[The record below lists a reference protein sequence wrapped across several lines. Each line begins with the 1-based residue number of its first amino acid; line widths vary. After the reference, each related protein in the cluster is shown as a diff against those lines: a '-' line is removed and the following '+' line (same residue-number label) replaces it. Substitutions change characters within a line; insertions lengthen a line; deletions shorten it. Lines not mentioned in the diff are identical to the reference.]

1 MQNQNDFEGA
11 PAAGDGGAGFDF
23 NADPEPFRQNEMN
36 LGEDLGGHD
45 PFRPVEEDEQ
55 FGSALQPASDPLKQP
70 SLGLR
75 GPRVLQPPP
84 GPLPPKV
91 VGKEENQEVL
101 KWKNINMVV
110 IALTTFMTII
120 FLQVLA

>member
-1 MQNQNDFEGA
+1 MQNQNEFG
-11 PAAGDGGAGFDF
+11 GDGGGGGFDF
-23 NADPEPFRQNEMN
+23 NADPEPFRQNDMN

-45 PFRPVEEDEQ
+45 PFRPIEEDEQ
-55 FGSALQPASDPLKQP
+55 FGSALQPASAPLNQP

-75 GPRVLQPPP
+75 GPSVSQPPSAP
-84 GPLPPKV
+84 VPSKV
-91 VGKEENQEVL
+91 VSKEENQEVL
-101 KWKNINMVV
+101 KWKNINMVI